1 MSSSIDLELK
11 STEYFATLNPLARK
25 IHQDVVETKDSY
37 DEMWKKLSAEQQIDI
52 INEALIKPEITLWY
66 FDLQQ
71 NGKEETE
78 LSSEKSSLLTPL
90 DSVTSPDTKLTPSGT
105 LYNFDGK
112 NLSTY
117 SSFNPDSFGSGQ
129 RDEHAPPFSYK
140 TKSQMN
146 LQIFGENRS
155 VSSPRILL
163 SPERFSKSITTN
175 GITVGNKVSSSVA
188 SSKGSFTASKEKSDV
203 KFERFFNEKNNEK
216 NGKAGFFT
224 KFLSSVTG
232 GATANGH
239 GQEVDS
245 DDMEYA
251 NLVPTKSIS
260 NYSDSDEVDLLN
272 TSEDS
277 QKLLLMGGGAEEE
290 PETEECDFDLRKNF
304 DFLNNW

>member
-1 MSSSIDLELK
+1 MSSAELELK
-11 STEYFATLNPLARK
+11 STEYFATLNPLASK
-25 IHQDVVETKDSY
+25 IHQDVEETKDSY
-37 DEMWKKLSAEQQIDI
+37 DEMWKKLSAEQQIEI

-66 FDLQQ
+66 YDMQQ
-71 NGKEETE
+71 NGREETE

-90 DSVTSPDTKLTPSGT
+90 DSVTSPDTKVTPSST

-112 NLSTY
+112 NLSTFA
-117 SSFNPDSFGSGQ
+117 SMHSDIHGQ

-146 LQIFGENRS
+146 LKLFGDS
-155 VSSPRILL
+155 IPVSSPKIIL
-163 SPERFSKSITTN
+163 SPERFPKLN
-175 GITVGNKVSSSVA
+175 GIVTPVNKATVVGGKGGGNATV
-188 SSKGSFTASKEKSDV
+188 SKEKSDV
-203 KFERFFNEKNNEK
+203 KFERLFNDKNAEK

-232 GATANGH
+232 GGGAIVTNGNI
-239 GQEVDS
+239 
-245 DDMEYA
+245 DDGMEYA
-251 NLVPTKSIS
+251 TLVPTKSFS

-277 QKLLLMGGGAEEE
+277 QKLLLAGGSEE
-290 PETEECDFDLRKNF
+290 PETDDCDFDLRKNF

>member
-1 MSSSIDLELK
+1 MSSTELELK

-25 IHQDVVETKDSY
+25 IHQDVEETKDSY
-37 DEMWKKLSAEQQIDI
+37 DEMWKKLSAEQQIEI

-66 FDLQQ
+66 YDLQH
-71 NGKEETE
+71 NSSSKEETE

-90 DSVTSPDTKLTPSGT
+90 DSVTSPDTKVTPSNT

-112 NLSTY
+112 HLSTFA
-117 SSFNPDSFGSGQ
+117 SMHSDINGQ

-146 LQIFGENRS
+146 LNMFADPGRP
-155 VSSPRILL
+155 VSSPKILL
-163 SPERFSKSITTN
+163 SPERINKANMLNAN
-175 GITVGNKVSSSVA
+175 GITTPVNKASA
-188 SSKGSFTASKEKSDV
+188 SSGKCSNSVVPTEKSDV
-203 KFERFFNEKNNEK
+203 KFERFFNDKNTEK

-232 GATANGH
+232 NNGN
-239 GQEVDS
+239 GSVDLV
-245 DDMEYA
+245 DRTEYA
-251 NLVPTKSIS
+251 TLVPAKNMLYS
-260 NYSDSDEVDLLN
+260 NSDEIDLLT

-277 QKLLLMGGGAEEE
+277 HKLLLHQSGESDE
-290 PETEECDFDLRKNF
+290 PVTDDCDFDLRKNF

>member
-1 MSSSIDLELK
+1 MSSTDLQTK
-11 STEYFATLNPLARK
+11 STEYFSTLNPLASK
-25 IHQDVVETKDSY
+25 IHQDIKETKDSY
-37 DEMWKKLSAEQQIDI
+37 DEMWKKLSTEEQMEI

-66 FDLQQ
+66 YDLQQ
-71 NGKEETE
+71 QQPQQNCNE
-78 LSSEKSSLLTPL
+78 LSSSEKSSLLTPL

-112 NLSTY
+112 NLST
-117 SSFNPDSFGSGQ
+117 FTALNPDIFPENGS

-146 LQIFGENRS
+146 LQLFGS
-155 VSSPRILL
+155 SKTITSPRIIL
-163 SPERFSKSITTN
+163 SPERFSKNITQNGLNSVTNMNSSI
-175 GITVGNKVSSSVA
+175 VSG
-188 SSKGSFTASKEKSDV
+188 KENLRNKEKSDV
-203 KFERFFNEKNNEK
+203 KFERFYNNEK
-216 NGKAGFFT
+216 NSKAGFFT

-232 GATANGH
+232 GAIANGH

-245 DDMEYA
+245 DDMEYT

-277 QKLLLMGGGAEEE
+277 QKLLLHSGGQED
-290 PETEECDFDLRKNF
+290 PETEDCDFDLRKNF

>member
-1 MSSSIDLELK
+1 MSSAELEFK
-11 STEYFATLNPLARK
+11 STEYFATLNPLASK
-25 IHQDVVETKDSY
+25 IHQDVEETKDSY
-37 DEMWKKLSAEQQIDI
+37 DEMWKKLSAEQQIEI

-66 FDLQQ
+66 YDLQQ

-90 DSVTSPDTKLTPSGT
+90 ESVTSPDTKVTPSST

-117 SSFNPDSFGSGQ
+117 ASMHSDIHGQ

-146 LQIFGENRS
+146 LKLFGDS
-155 VSSPRILL
+155 IPVSSPKIIL
-163 SPERFSKSITTN
+163 SPERFPKAN
-175 GITVGNKVSSSVA
+175 GIVTPVNKASVVA
-188 SSKGSFTASKEKSDV
+188 AKGGGTTSVNKEKSDV
-203 KFERFFNEKNNEK
+203 KFERFFNDKNAEK

-232 GATANGH
+232 GGVAATTNGH
-239 GQEVDS
+239 GNADVD
-245 DDMEYA
+245 DGTEYA
-251 NLVPTKSIS
+251 TLVPTKSFS

-277 QKLLLMGGGAEEE
+277 QKLLLLAGGSEE
-290 PETEECDFDLRKNF
+290 PETDDCDFDLRKNF